1 VSCCHQT
8 ANWRLC
14 NCHPGKSRRDFSCGK
29 VMVTLL
35 LNLEQR
41 SRSKRNKWRGPPSA
55 AREGSSPFMPDCF
68 LSVAE
73 GSADR
78 LRLPHSSN
86 DTNRLAILDSDG
98 PRRLT
103 GGLTASTSIFRPRMP
118 PVAEAQIQR
127 IRLRKDEFTLE
138 QRTDRRA
145 KTADRYH

>member
-1 VSCCHQT
+1 
-8 ANWRLC
+8 
-14 NCHPGKSRRDFSCGK
+14 
-29 VMVTLL
+29 MVTLL

-98 PRRLT
+98 PEKDT
-103 GGLTASTSIFRPRMP
+103 G
-118 PVAEAQIQR
+118 
-127 IRLRKDEFTLE
+127 TLDANLLGM
-138 QRTDRRA
+138 RGPLA
-145 KTADRYH
+145 KLS

>member
-1 VSCCHQT
+1 
-8 ANWRLC
+8 
-14 NCHPGKSRRDFSCGK
+14 
-29 VMVTLL
+29 MVTLL

-98 PRRLT
+98 PEIST
-103 GGLTASTSIFRPRMP
+103 DHTKASFVSYESIHKDSVRFWRPELSHPGSSHWFDCRNPQTS
-118 PVAEAQIQR
+118 
-127 IRLRKDEFTLE
+127 TCG
-138 QRTDRRA
+138 
-145 KTADRYH
+145 

>member
-1 VSCCHQT
+1 
-8 ANWRLC
+8 
-14 NCHPGKSRRDFSCGK
+14 
-29 VMVTLL
+29 MVTLL

-41 SRSKRNKWRGPPSA
+41 SRSKRNKWRGPPSE

-98 PRRLT
+98 PKKSIKLSKSGRRFARKHPLCST
-103 GGLTASTSIFRPRMP
+103 DSGRSFRAQPYSGAEFPGLRRELQIAS
-118 PVAEAQIQR
+118 
-127 IRLRKDEFTLE
+127 
-138 QRTDRRA
+138 
-145 KTADRYH
+145 

>member
-1 VSCCHQT
+1 MKTCKNFT
-8 ANWRLC
+8 T
-14 NCHPGKSRRDFSCGK
+14 SRPMTLNTYCGK
-29 VMVTLL
+29 VTATLL

-78 LRLPHSSN
+78 LRLPHYSN

-98 PRRLT
+98 PNFLT
-103 GGLTASTSIFRPRMP
+103 L
-118 PVAEAQIQR
+118 
-127 IRLRKDEFTLE
+127 K
-138 QRTDRRA
+138 
-145 KTADRYH
+145 

>member
-1 VSCCHQT
+1 
-8 ANWRLC
+8 
-14 NCHPGKSRRDFSCGK
+14 
-29 VMVTLL
+29 MVTLL

-98 PRRLT
+98 PFFGNLSTHGRRVESSFY
-103 GGLTASTSIFRPRMP
+103 G
-118 PVAEAQIQR
+118 
-127 IRLRKDEFTLE
+127 
-138 QRTDRRA
+138 
-145 KTADRYH
+145 

>member
-1 VSCCHQT
+1 
-8 ANWRLC
+8 
-14 NCHPGKSRRDFSCGK
+14 
-29 VMVTLL
+29 MVTLL

-98 PRRLT
+98 PNFCYLLT
-103 GGLTASTSIFRPRMP
+103 SESFLCKLSRSPIYFVVMFFVVIQYCLFRFVYRATSF
-118 PVAEAQIQR
+118 
-127 IRLRKDEFTLE
+127 LR
-138 QRTDRRA
+138 
-145 KTADRYH
+145 